1 MVNVLLFGVLW
12 FGVLAQCAWSGFVW
26 SVSLGLC
33 FDLIGWLVVLRIAGL
48 VGVLGLASLVLLAL
62 FG

>member
-26 SVSLGLC
+26 AASLGLC
-33 FDLIGWLVVLRIAGL
+33 FDLFGWLVLLRIAGL
-48 VGVLGLASLVLLAL
+48 VGVLG
-62 FG
+62 

>member
-1 MVNVLLFGVLW
+1 MLW

-33 FDLIGWLVVLRIAGL
+33 FDLIGWLVMLRIAGL
-48 VGVLGLASLVLLAL
+48 VGVLG
-62 FG
+62 FGFVGFAGSVWLMR